1 MNFEGTKHRKLSPRA
16 QKTAEFMCVLSISI
30 LPRLARTKMAHVPS
44 RMMIAII
51 CMNKA
56 NFRDKIPPVFLFS
69 EGEFLFSINN
79 LSLFAK
85 GIGIKPAAV
94 VRLSALSGFFKAFIV
109 VCAKLRTAFLKSS
122 KTEVFCGL
130 RKGLGIKPAAV
141 VRLSA
146 LSGFFKALL

>member
-56 NFRDKIPPVFLFS
+56 NFRDKIPPVFLFF

-94 VRLSALSGFFKAFIV
+94 VRLPALSGFFKAFIV

-130 RKGLGIKPAAV
+130 RKGLEWRRRRSEA
-141 VRLSA
+141 
-146 LSGFFKALL
+146 

>member
-56 NFRDKIPPVFLFS
+56 NFRDKIPPVFLFF

-85 GIGIKPAAV
+85 GIVDKACS
-94 VRLSALSGFFKAFIV
+94 RCSASGFIWLFQSFYCSVRKV
-109 VCAKLRTAFLKSS
+109 RTAFLNP
-122 KTEVFCGL
+122 
-130 RKGLGIKPAAV
+130 RKVKLPAV
-141 VRLSA
+141 CERDW
-146 LSGFFKALL
+146 SGGGGVPKRSEGMER

>member
-85 GIGIKPAAV
+85 GIGDKACS
-94 VRLSALSGFFKAFIV
+94 RCSAFGFIWLFQSFIV
-109 VCAKLRTAFLKSS
+109 VCAKCARPLANPRKLKFSPVC
-122 KTEVFCGL
+122 ERDCG
-130 RKGLGIKPAAV
+130 
-141 VRLSA
+141 
-146 LSGFFKALL
+146 

>member
-94 VRLSALSGFFKAFIV
+94 VRL
-109 VCAKLRTAFLKSS
+109 
-122 KTEVFCGL
+122 
-130 RKGLGIKPAAV
+130 P
-141 VRLSA
+141 A
-146 LSGFFKALL
+146 LSGFFKALLKCAQSCARPLANPRKLKFSAVCERDWG

>member
-56 NFRDKIPPVFLFS
+56 NFRDKIPPVFLFF

-94 VRLSALSGFFKAFIV
+94 VRL
-109 VCAKLRTAFLKSS
+109 
-122 KTEVFCGL
+122 
-130 RKGLGIKPAAV
+130 P
-141 VRLSA
+141 A

>member
-109 VCAKLRTAFLKSS
+109 VCAKCARPFSNPRKLK
-122 KTEVFCGL
+122 
-130 RKGLGIKPAAV
+130 
-141 VRLSA
+141 LSA
-146 LSGFFKALL
+146 VCERDWSGGGGVPNRSEGMER